1 MQPADKRSVIS
12 IHVSNRFKART
23 LKANNMKVFVPFTE
37 ELFER
42 WGLNIGEL
50 VPFQLEYEC
59 LRREDRNDI
68 SHVPPIADDFPSLTA
83 DLHS

>member
-1 MQPADKRSVIS
+1 
-12 IHVSNRFKART
+12 
-23 LKANNMKVFVPFTE
+23 MKVFVPFTE

-42 WGLNIGEL
+42 WGLTIGEL

-59 LRREDRNDI
+59 LRLEDRNDI
-68 SHVPPIADDFPSLTA
+68 SPVPPIADDFPSLTA